1 VWQLGSS
8 LIDEVIADN
17 NAIGSRAID
26 QEPVQLADVVVDVPG
41 RRILAGISL
50 TVRAGESVAVVG
62 PSGSG
67 KTTLLNCIAGL
78 TAARSGKVTVVGED
92 MTAAHA
98 ARVAALRLR
107 AIGIVFQFG
116 ELLPELNVVENVAL
130 PALFMRR
137 RDAYAT
143 ARQLLQAVNMA
154 GSGERS
160 TDSLSGGE
168 TQRVAVARALVN
180 EPVVVLADEPT
191 GALDEDNARVVTQ
204 LLSTICKERQT
215 ALIVATHD
223 PLVAQCSDRILRLG
237 RGHLTPEELVSSSE
251 AARGACPPP
260 GV

>member
-1 VWQLGSS
+1 
-8 LIDEVIADN
+8 LIDKVIADN
-17 NAIGSRAID
+17 RVVGSRAVD
-26 QEPVQLADVVVDVPG
+26 QEPVRLVDVVVDVPG
-41 RRILAGISL
+41 RRVLDGVSL

-78 TAARSGKVTVVGED
+78 VNVSSGRIAVLGEGSSTVHSART
-92 MTAAHA
+92 
-98 ARVAALRLR
+98 AALRLR

-116 ELLPELNVVENVAL
+116 ELLPELDVVENVAL

-137 RDAYAT
+137 RDAYGK

-154 GSGERS
+154 ESAHRS

-180 EPVVVLADEPT
+180 DPTLVLADEPT

-204 LLSTICKERQT
+204 LLVSTCKERRT

-223 PLVAQCSDRILRLG
+223 PQVAQFCDRTLRLT
-237 RGHLTPEELVSSSE
+237 RGQLAPEGMPDS
-251 AARGACPPP
+251 G
-260 GV
+260 